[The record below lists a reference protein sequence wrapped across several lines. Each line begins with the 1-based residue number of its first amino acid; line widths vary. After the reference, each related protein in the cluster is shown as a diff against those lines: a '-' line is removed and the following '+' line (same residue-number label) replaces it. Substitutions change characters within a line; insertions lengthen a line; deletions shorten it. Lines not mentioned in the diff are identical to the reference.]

1 MRQLKHVLWLTLR
14 EKRDVSLAVFF
25 GFIAGLA
32 GVALLASSGYLISKA
47 ALTSQITVLIVL
59 GAGLKLFGLA
69 SALSRYAERLFSHR
83 ATFTMLSD
91 LRSSFFEKLA
101 PLAPGIFVRFR
112 SGDLLARIVGDVESL
127 QNFLLR
133 VLYPPIVL
141 GLVFLSTIFFSMYF
155 SVWIALAIAAGM
167 LLTIFAV
174 PAIFAWR
181 QRKIGSQKRKIRAAL
196 STEATEFIYGFR
208 DLKIH
213 QELEAKERELKAFAE
228 AYEEQRRKEGLEEN
242 LSQSA
247 NALVALLASLAVL
260 GIGAY
265 FTAAGELDG
274 LYLAMLVMI
283 SIGAFENVAPM
294 AVFPAH
300 FEENRKAAMRL
311 DEVVEEGRPETGS
324 LELPPGGIGIEVD
337 GATFTYPG
345 EERAALKDLRLA
357 IKSGTKNAVVGPSG
371 SGKSTLL
378 QLLLNVLPADGGT
391 VRFNGHALGELDP
404 ENLWGRMNVV
414 LQENHFFF
422 GTVKSNLQIA
432 NEAASDRELKEA
444 LGRVMLNGLALEQ
457 VVQEKGQNLSGGQKQ
472 RLAIARALLKGQ
484 SLWLMDEP
492 LSSVDGATAK
502 MIYATLFKEYKND
515 TFVVISHDLS
525 GLEEMDQIIVMED
538 GRIVESGTYTELMD
552 RKGYFYEMKEIEKSV
567 FA

>member
-1 MRQLKHVLWLTLR
+1 MTQLRHVLWLTLR
-14 EKRDVSLAVFF
+14 EKKDVSLAILF
-25 GFIAGLA
+25 GFLAGVA

-47 ALTSQITVLIVL
+47 ALTSQITILIVL

-69 SALSRYAERLFSHR
+69 SALSRYAERLLSHR
-83 ATFTMLSD
+83 ATFTMLSN
-91 LRSSFFEKLA
+91 LRSSFFERLT
-101 PLAPGIFVRFR
+101 PLAPGIYTRFR

-133 VLYPPIVL
+133 VLYPPVVL
-141 GLVFLSTIFFSMYF
+141 GLVFLSTIFFSVYF

-174 PAIFAWR
+174 PAVFAWR
-181 QRKIGSQKRKIRAAL
+181 QRKIGSQKRASRAAL
-196 STEATEFIYGFR
+196 STEAAEFIFGFR

-213 QELEAKERELKAFAE
+213 QKLDAKEQELKAFSA
-228 AYEEQRRKEGLEEN
+228 AYEEQQRKEGLEEN

-247 NALVALLASLAVL
+247 NAFVALLASLVVL

-265 FTAAGELDG
+265 FAASGELNS

-283 SIGAFENVAPM
+283 SIGTFENVAPM

-300 FEENRKAAMRL
+300 FEENRKAAVRL
-311 DEVVEEGRPETGS
+311 DEVVAEEKTAKGI
-324 LELPPGGIGIEVD
+324 LPLPKGEIGIELKNVS
-337 GATFTYPG
+337 FTYPQ
-345 EERAALKDLRLA
+345 EERAALNDVWLQVKPG
-357 IKSGTKNAVVGPSG
+357 SKNAIVGPSG

-378 QLLLNVLPADGGT
+378 QVLLNVLPPDEGM
-391 VRFNGHALGELDP
+391 VSFNGQPLSELEP
-404 ENLWGRMNVV
+404 EKLWERMNVI

-432 NEAASDRELKEA
+432 NETASDSQMQNA
-444 LGRVMLNGLALEQ
+444 LAEVMLENLPLEH

-484 SLWLMDEP
+484 TLWLMDEP

-502 MIYATLFKEYKND
+502 AIYAALFEEHRSD

-525 GLEEMDQIIVMED
+525 GLEQMDQIIVMEG
-538 GRIVESGTYTELMD
+538 GRVVESGTYSELIE
-552 RKGYFYEMKEIEKSV
+552 KQAYFYELKVIEKSV

>member
-311 DEVVEEGRPETGS
+311 YEVVEEGRPETGS
-324 LELPPGGIGIEVD
+324 LELPPGGIGLEVD

-345 EERAALKDLRLA
+345 EERAALNDLRLA

-444 LGRVMLNGLALEQ
+444 LDRVMLDGLALDQ

-502 MIYATLFKEYKND
+502 TIYAALFEAHKTD

-525 GLEEMDQIIVMED
+525 GLEEMDQIIVMEA

>member
-444 LGRVMLNGLALEQ
+444 LDRVMLDGLALEQ

-502 MIYATLFKEYKND
+502 TIYAALFEAHKTD

-525 GLEEMDQIIVMED
+525 GLEEMDQIIVMEA

>member
-181 QRKIGSQKRKIRAAL
+181 QRKIGSQKRKIRATL

-213 QELEAKERELKAFAE
+213 QELEVKERELKAFAE
-228 AYEEQRRKEGLEEN
+228 AYEEQQRKEGLEEN

-391 VRFNGHALGELDP
+391 VRFNGHALRELDP

-444 LGRVMLNGLALEQ
+444 LDRVMLDGLALEQ

-502 MIYATLFKEYKND
+502 TIYAALFEAHKTD

-525 GLEEMDQIIVMED
+525 GLEEMDQIIVMEA

>member
-91 LRSSFFEKLA
+91 LRASFFEKLA

-174 PAIFAWR
+174 PALFAWR

-228 AYEEQRRKEGLEEN
+228 AYEEQQRQEGLEEN

-247 NALVALLASLAVL
+247 NALVALLASLVVL

-300 FEENRKAAMRL
+300 FEENRKAAVRL

-345 EERAALKDLRLA
+345 EERAALKNLRLA
-357 IKSGTKNAVVGPSG
+357 IKPGTKNAVVGPSG

-378 QLLLNVLPADGGT
+378 QLLLNVLPAEGGT
-391 VRFNGHALGELDP
+391 VRFNGLALEELDP

-432 NEAASDRELKEA
+432 NEAASDRQLEEA
-444 LGRVMLNGLALEQ
+444 LERVMLDGLVLGH

-484 SLWLMDEP
+484 PLWLMDEP

-502 MIYATLFKEYKND
+502 TIYAALFEEHKTD
-515 TFVVISHDLS
+515 TFIVISHDLS

-538 GRIVESGTYTELMD
+538 GRIVESGIYKELMD

>member
-1 MRQLKHVLWLTLR
+1 MTQLRGILWLTLR
-14 EKRDVSLAVFF
+14 EKRDVSLAIFF
-25 GFIAGLA
+25 GFIAGAA

-47 ALTSQITVLIVL
+47 ALTSQITILIVL

-69 SALSRYAERLFSHR
+69 SALSRYAERLLSHR
-83 ATFTMLSD
+83 ATFTMLSN
-91 LRSSFFEKLA
+91 LRSSFFERLT
-101 PLAPGIFVRFR
+101 PLAPGIFTRFR

-133 VLYPPIVL
+133 VLYPPVVL
-141 GLVFLSTIFFSMYF
+141 GLVFLSTIFFSVYF
-155 SVWIALAIAAGM
+155 SVWIAVAIAVGM
-167 LLTIFAV
+167 MLTIFAV
-174 PAIFAWR
+174 PAVFAWR
-181 QRKIGSQKRKIRAAL
+181 QRKIGSEKRTSRAAL
-196 STEATEFIYGFR
+196 STEAAEFIFGFR

-213 QELEAKERELKAFAE
+213 QKLEGKEQELQTFSE
-228 AYEEQRRKEGLEEN
+228 AYVEQQRKEGLEEN
-242 LSQSA
+242 LSQSV
-247 NALVALLASLAVL
+247 NAFIALLASLAVL

-265 FTAAGELDG
+265 FTAAGEMDG

-300 FEENRKAAMRL
+300 FEENRKAAIRL
-311 DEVVEEGRPETGS
+311 DEVVAEQEAEQRT
-324 LELPPGGIGIEVD
+324 LQLPPGDIDIELKGVSYI
-337 GATFTYPG
+337 YPE
-345 EERAALKDLRLA
+345 EERAALRGLNLR
-357 IKSGTKNAVVGPSG
+357 ITPGTKTAVVGPSG

-378 QLLLNVLPADGGT
+378 QILLNVLPPGEGRVFFSGQPLA
-391 VRFNGHALGELDP
+391 ELDP
-404 ENLWGRMNVV
+404 EKIWERMNVV

-432 NEAASDRELKEA
+432 NKTANDSQMEKA
-444 LGRVMLNGLALEQ
+444 LAKVMLEDLPLEQ
-457 VVQEKGQNLSGGQKQ
+457 SVQEKGQNLSGGQKQ

-492 LSSVDGATAK
+492 LSSVDSATAK
-502 MIYATLFKEYKND
+502 AIYTDLFEDHKND

-525 GLEEMDQIIVMED
+525 GLEQMDQIVVMEA
-538 GRIVESGTYTELMD
+538 GRIVESGTHQELMA
-552 RKGYFYEMKEIEKSV
+552 RKGYFYELKEIEKSV

>member
-155 SVWIALAIAAGM
+155 SVWIALAIATGM

-181 QRKIGSQKRKIRAAL
+181 QRKFGSQKRKSRAAL

-228 AYEEQRRKEGLEEN
+228 AYEEQQRKEGLEEN

-294 AVFPAH
+294 AVFSAH
-300 FEENRKAAMRL
+300 FEENRKAAVRL
-311 DEVVEEGRPETGS
+311 DEVVAEARPETGS
-324 LELPPGGIGIEVD
+324 LGLLPGEIGIEVD
-337 GATFTYPG
+337 GASFTYPS

-357 IKSGTKNAVVGPSG
+357 IKPGTKNAVVGPSG

-404 ENLWGRMNVV
+404 ENLWDRMNVV

-444 LGRVMLNGLALEQ
+444 LDRAMLDGLALEQ

-502 MIYATLFKEYKND
+502 TIYAALFEEHKTD

-525 GLEEMDQIIVMED
+525 GLEGMDQIIVMED
-538 GRIVESGTYTELMD
+538 GRIVESGTYKELMD

>member
-1 MRQLKHVLWLTLR
+1 MTQLRQVLWLTLR
-14 EKRDVSLAVFF
+14 EKKDVSLAILF
-25 GFIAGLA
+25 GFLAGVA

-47 ALTSQITVLIVL
+47 ALTSQITILIIL

-69 SALSRYAERLFSHR
+69 SALSRYGERLLSHR
-83 ATFTMLSD
+83 ATFTMLSN
-91 LRSSFFEKLA
+91 LRSSFFERLT
-101 PLAPGIFVRFR
+101 PLAPGIYARFR

-141 GLVFLSTIFFSMYF
+141 GLVFLSTIFFSIFF
-155 SVWIALAIAAGM
+155 SVWIALAIAVGM

-174 PAIFAWR
+174 PAVFAWR
-181 QRKIGSQKRKIRAAL
+181 QRKIGSQKRTSRAAL
-196 STEATEFIYGFR
+196 STEATEFIFGFR

-213 QELEAKERELKAFAE
+213 QKLDAKEQELKVFSAS
-228 AYEEQRRKEGLEEN
+228 YGEQQRKEGLEEN
-242 LSQSA
+242 LSQSV
-247 NALVALLASLAVL
+247 NAFVALLASLVVL

-265 FTAAGELDG
+265 FAASGELNS

-300 FEENRKAAMRL
+300 FEENRKAAVRL
-311 DEVVEEGRPETGS
+311 EEVVSEKRVENGTLQLPAGDIDI
-324 LELPPGGIGIEVD
+324 ELKDVS
-337 GATFTYPG
+337 FTYPE
-345 EERAALKDLRLA
+345 EERAALDKVSLQLKA
-357 IKSGTKNAVVGPSG
+357 GSKNAVVGPSG

-378 QLLLNVLPADGGT
+378 QVLLNILPPDDGA
-391 VRFNGHALGELDP
+391 VSFNGQPLAELEP
-404 ENLWGRMNVV
+404 EKLWERMNVV

-422 GTVKSNLQIA
+422 GTIKSNLQIA
-432 NEAASDRELKEA
+432 NETASDMQMQEA
-444 LGRVMLNGLALEQ
+444 LTKVMLEDLPLEH

-484 SLWLMDEP
+484 ALWLMDEP
-492 LSSVDGATAK
+492 LSSVDSTTAK
-502 MIYATLFKEYKND
+502 KIYAALFEEHKND

-525 GLEEMDQIIVMED
+525 GLEQMDQIIVMED
-538 GRIVESGTYTELMD
+538 GRIVESGTYQELIE
-552 RKGYFYEMKEIEKSV
+552 RQAYFYELKEIEKSV

>member
-228 AYEEQRRKEGLEEN
+228 AYEEQQRKEGLEEN

-444 LGRVMLNGLALEQ
+444 LDRVMLDGLALEQ

-502 MIYATLFKEYKND
+502 TIYAALFEAHKTD

-525 GLEEMDQIIVMED
+525 GLEEMDQIIVMEA

>member
-1 MRQLKHVLWLTLR
+1 MTQLRHVLWLTLR

-25 GFIAGLA
+25 GFLAGVA

-69 SALSRYAERLFSHR
+69 SALSRYAERLLSHR

-91 LRSSFFEKLA
+91 LRSSFFERLT

-141 GLVFLSTIFFSMYF
+141 SLVFLSTIFFSLYF

-181 QRKIGSQKRKIRAAL
+181 QRKIGSEKRASRAAL

-213 QELEAKERELKAFAE
+213 QKLESKQQELKTFSE
-228 AYEEQRRKEGLEEN
+228 AYGEQQRKEGLEEN

-247 NALVALLASLAVL
+247 NAFVALLASLAVL

-265 FTAAGELDG
+265 FVAAGELDG

-311 DEVVEEGRPETGS
+311 DEVVADGEPGKGS
-324 LELPPGGIGIEVD
+324 KHLPPGEIAIELN
-337 GATFTYPG
+337 GASYTYPG
-345 EERAALKDLRLA
+345 EERTALNDLWL
-357 IKSGTKNAVVGPSG
+357 KVTPGTKNAVVGASG

-378 QLLLNVLPADGGT
+378 QMLLNVLPPESGT
-391 VRFNGHALGELDP
+391 IFFNGQPLLELDP
-404 ENLWGRMNVV
+404 ETLWERMNVV

-432 NEAASDRELKEA
+432 NETASDSQLEKA
-444 LGRVMLNGLALEQ
+444 LAQVMLEELPLEHPI
-457 VVQEKGQNLSGGQKQ
+457 QEKGQNLSGGQKQ

-492 LSSVDGATAK
+492 LSSVDSATAK
-502 MIYATLFKEYKND
+502 AIYASLFQDNPNG
-515 TFVVISHDLS
+515 TFIVISHDLS
-525 GLEEMDQIIVMED
+525 GLEGMDQIIVMEE
-538 GRIVESGTYTELMD
+538 GRIVESGTHEELME

>member
-213 QELEAKERELKAFAE
+213 QELEVKERELKAFAE
-228 AYEEQRRKEGLEEN
+228 AYEEQQRKEGLEEN

-444 LGRVMLNGLALEQ
+444 LDRVMLDGLALEQ

-502 MIYATLFKEYKND
+502 TIYAALFEAHKTD

-525 GLEEMDQIIVMED
+525 GLEEMDQIIVMEA